1 MQCAECRALLDAY
14 LDAALPEGERAA
26 VREHLAGCAECA
38 RELAALGRASS
49 LAQEHLVHYRAPD
62 VLKAR
67 IASAIAGERAEPAA
81 GLSSPTARS
90 RRWWPLVAAGVLIAL
105 ASSGL
110 TYAVL
115 RGAGGTAQ
123 TVADEVLA
131 SHIRSLMPGH
141 LTDVQSTNEHNVK
154 PWFNGRLDLS
164 PAVPALDSAG
174 FPLVGGRLD
183 YVGGRVVAVVVYGRR
198 QHLINVYSWPEQGS
212 NEDEATTSARGYHMV
227 HWRSGNVE
235 YWVVS
240 DLESGELA
248 KFVALYRQTDK
259 AGGRTERRP

>member
-154 PWFNGRLDLS
+154 PWFNGRLDL
-164 PAVPALDSAG
+164 
-174 FPLVGGRLD
+174 
-183 YVGGRVVAVVVYGRR
+183 
-198 QHLINVYSWPEQGS
+198 
-212 NEDEATTSARGYHMV
+212 
-227 HWRSGNVE
+227 
-235 YWVVS
+235 
-240 DLESGELA
+240 
-248 KFVALYRQTDK
+248 
-259 AGGRTERRP
+259 